1 MFFCSGTEAFDPL
14 LLWRFSAAAQLPG
27 GRSCWHALDQSKVK
41 HWFSI
46 SMYIYIFVLYVYIYL
61 SILYIYILASNFS
74 INLYIYYISWIY
86 DFLLWSIHF
95 KVAHMRGDFIRKIVI
110 ARKWLPATWRA
121 VEFCR
126 WTTWISCSI
135 TRRGCWCSVPKPSWI
150 RHDEAKYEM
159 WAILIQIHPCPVGFE
174 HRNIHISQT
183 DWYVLVPFP
192 IAVNWHL
199 ISSS

>member
-1 MFFCSGTEAFDPL
+1 MQIKPTRTSECFFALEPRPL
-14 LLWRFSAAAQLPG
+14 THCFYEDSRQQH
-27 GRSCWHALDQSKVK
+27 SCQAGDRAGMPWIKAKWSTGLVYLC
-41 HWFSI
+41 I
-46 SMYIYIFVLYVYIYL
+46 YIYLYCMYIYIYIYSVYIYIGKQL
-61 SILYIYILASNFS
+61 FNQSI
-74 INLYIYYISWIY
+74 YIYYISWIY

-159 WAILIQIHPCPVGFE
+159 WAILIQIHPCPVGV
-174 HRNIHISQT
+174 RT
-183 DWYVLVPFP
+183 
-192 IAVNWHL
+192 
-199 ISSS
+199 

>member
-46 SMYIYIFVLYVYIYL
+46 SMYIYIFVLYVYLSIYIYIYIYL
-61 SILYIYILASNFS
+61 SILLFIYIYTGKQLFNQSIYIYI
-74 INLYIYYISWIY
+74 YWIY

-150 RHDEAKYEM
+150 RHDEDKYEM
-159 WAILIQIHPCPVGFE
+159 WAILVQIHPCPVGV
-174 HRNIHISQT
+174 RT
-183 DWYVLVPFP
+183 
-192 IAVNWHL
+192 
-199 ISSS
+199 